1 MTIVRVEPGSVR
13 AYAST
18 AQQNF
23 DGIHTELTTLVND
36 AVGVHYF
43 GPNAVSFKT
52 KAGQMAVEFAT
63 SASKDMGLIAEAIR
77 TSTSNIASSLGG
89 APITIQVSGK
99 PITAPT
105 PAAGDGSVDVNT
117 EGLEGLVPNVQK
129 HFASIRTAFD
139 THLSSLKGTDWTG
152 NAKEAAVGSVSG
164 FTSSAKAKADTAEQA
179 IVKYI
184 QTQITDV
191 RNADK

>member
-36 AVGVHYF
+36 AVSVHYF

-52 KAGQMAVEFAT
+52 QAGQMAVSFAT
-63 SASKDMGLIAEAIR
+63 SASKDMGQIAEAIR
-77 TSTSNIASSLGG
+77 ASTSNIAASLGG
-89 APITIQVSGK
+89 APIAIQVNGK

-117 EGLEGLVPNVQK
+117 EGLEALVPNVQR
-129 HFASIRTAFD
+129 HFATIRAAFD
-139 THLSSLKGTDWTG
+139 SHLASLKGTDWTG
-152 NAKEAAVGSVSG
+152 NAKDGAVVSVSG
-164 FTSSAKAKADTAEQA
+164 FTTAAKAKADSAEQA

-191 RNADK
+191 GNADR

>member
-13 AYAST
+13 AYASS
-18 AQQNF
+18 AQQQF
-23 DGIHTELTTLVND
+23 EGIHGELTALVND
-36 AVGVHYF
+36 AVGVHYQ

-52 KAGQMAVEFAT
+52 KAGQMAVEFAN
-63 SASKDMGLIAEAIR
+63 SVSKDLGQIADSVRA
-77 TSTSNIASSLGG
+77 STSNIAGSLGG
-89 APITIQVSGK
+89 APISIQVSGK

-117 EGLEGLVPNVQK
+117 EGLEGLIPNVQR
-129 HFASIRTAFD
+129 HFATIRTTFD
-139 THLSSLKGTDWTG
+139 SHLSSLKGTDWTG
-152 NAKEAAVGSVSG
+152 NAKDTAVTSVSG
-164 FTSSAKAKADTAEQA
+164 FTNSAKSKADTAEQA

-191 RNADK
+191 RNADR

>member
-13 AYAST
+13 AYAT
-18 AQQNF
+18 AAQQQF
-23 DGIHTELTTLVND
+23 EGIHGELTTLVSD

-43 GPNAVSFKT
+43 GPNAVQFKT
-52 KAGQMAVEFAT
+52 RAGQMAVEFAN
-63 SASKDMGLIAEAIR
+63 SASKDMGQIADAVR
-77 TSTSNIASSLGG
+77 ASTSNIASSLGG
-89 APITIQVSGK
+89 APISIQVSGK
-99 PITAPT
+99 PVTAPT

-117 EGLEGLVPNVQK
+117 EGLEGLIPNVQR
-129 HFASIRTAFD
+129 HFATIRTSFD
-139 THLSSLKGTDWTG
+139 QHLSSLKGTDWTG
-152 NAKEAAVGSVSG
+152 VAKDGAVAAVSG

-191 RNADK
+191 RNADR